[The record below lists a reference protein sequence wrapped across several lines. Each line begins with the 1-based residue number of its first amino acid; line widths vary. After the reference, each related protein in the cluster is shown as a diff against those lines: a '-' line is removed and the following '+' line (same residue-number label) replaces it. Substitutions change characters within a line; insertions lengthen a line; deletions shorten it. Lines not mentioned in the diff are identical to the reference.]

1 MHIEHLLDVYYMLEA
16 LILQREV
23 GSYQSWNETDDRTNK
38 QIFLSSDHVSDA
50 LISFRSVFYS
60 LLFHTFSAAAT
71 SATAVFVSISTV
83 TPCIPDIGKTNPKFL
98 C

>member
-60 LLFHTFSAAAT
+60 LLFHTISAAAT
-71 SATAVFVSISTV
+71 RATAVFVSISTV